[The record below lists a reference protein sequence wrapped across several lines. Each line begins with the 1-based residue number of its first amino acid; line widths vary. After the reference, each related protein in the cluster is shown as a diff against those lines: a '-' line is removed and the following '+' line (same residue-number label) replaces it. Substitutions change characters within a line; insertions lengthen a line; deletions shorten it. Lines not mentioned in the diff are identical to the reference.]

1 MRVAQ
6 KSQYETIQFQLGRI
20 TEDLTAANLVATTGK
35 RINHLKDDP
44 IGVAQVL
51 SLNSNLSNLD
61 QLKRNTATGKTWLN
75 AGESALRSVQDIITE
90 SKVIT
95 IAMKSATADASMRT
109 ASAEQI
115 RGYILQ
121 LEALS
126 STRVQGQ
133 YIFSGTKTD
142 TQAFTLDSQ
151 SNPSTA
157 TYAGNS
163 TAFEIKSGKDS
174 TIDVGHDGD
183 ALFSNLFS
191 SMISLY
197 TALTSNDTVGIGNAM
212 SNLDTDFET
221 TSNAIAD
228 IGAKGV
234 RIETKEKIIVD
245 LKLSYS
251 DNKAEIEE
259 ADIVEA
265 IIRLQATE
273 LAYQAAL
280 TSSSKLMK
288 LSLADFL

>member
-1 MRVAQ
+1 M
-6 KSQYETIQFQLGRI
+6 YETTRFQLGRI
-20 TEDLTAANLVATTGK
+20 TEDLTEANLTVTTGK

-75 AGESALRSVQDIITE
+75 AGEAALSSLQDIITE
-90 SKVIT
+90 SKTIA

-109 ASAEQI
+109 TSAEQI

-121 LEALS
+121 IETLS
-126 STRVQGQ
+126 NTQVQGQ

-151 SNPSTA
+151 SNPTTA

-163 TAFEIKSGKDS
+163 TAFAIKSGKDS
-174 TIDVGHDGD
+174 TIEVGHDGD
-183 ALFSNLFS
+183 AVFSNLFS

-197 TALTSNDTVGIGNAM
+197 NALTGNDTTEIGNGID
-212 SNLDTDFET
+212 NLDTDFDT
-221 TSNAIAD
+221 INNAVAA
-228 IGAKGV
+228 IGSKGV

-251 DNKAEIEE
+251 ENKAEIEE

-265 IIRLQATE
+265 ITRLQATE

>member
-6 KSQYETIQFQLGRI
+6 KSMYETTRYQLERI
-20 TEDLTAANLVATTGK
+20 TEDLTEANLTVTTGK

-44 IGVAQVL
+44 VGVSQVL

-75 AGESALRSVQDIITE
+75 AGETALSSVQDIIVE
-90 SKVIT
+90 SKSIA
-95 IAMKSATADASMRT
+95 IAMRSATANSDTRS

-115 RGYILQ
+115 LGYVLQ
-121 LEALS
+121 VEALAN
-126 STRVQGQ
+126 TLVQGQ
-133 YIFSGTKTD
+133 YIFSGTNTD
-142 TQAFTLDSQ
+142 TTPFSLDDQ
-151 SNPSTA
+151 DNPTTA
-157 TYAGNS
+157 TYSGNS
-163 TAFEIKSGKDS
+163 TAFAIKSGKD
-174 TIDVGHDGD
+174 TTVEVGHDGD
-183 ALFSNLFS
+183 ALFSNLMS

-197 TALTSNDTVGIGNAM
+197 QDLKNNNVPGLDTAM
-212 SNLDTDFET
+212 SNLDTDFDT
-221 TSNAIAD
+221 INNAVSG

-234 RIETKEKIIVD
+234 RIETKEKIIAD

-251 DNKAEIEE
+251 ENKAEIEDT
-259 ADIVEA
+259 DIVDA
-265 IIRLQATE
+265 ITRLQATE

>member
-6 KSQYETIQFQLGRI
+6 KSQYETIRFQLGRI
-20 TEDLTAANLVATTGK
+20 TEDLTAASLVATTGK

-44 IGVAQVL
+44 VGVAQVL

-61 QLKRNTATGKTWLN
+61 QLKRNTATGKTWLD
-75 AGESALRSVQDIITE
+75 AGETALRSVQDIIVE
-90 SKVIT
+90 SKT
-95 IAMKSATADASMRT
+95 IAIAMRSATADNNMRQ

-121 LEALS
+121 IETLAN
-126 STRVQGQ
+126 TQVQGQ

-142 TQAFTLDSQ
+142 TMAFALDDQ
-151 SNPSTA
+151 QNPTTA
-157 TYAGNS
+157 TYSGNS
-163 TAFEIKSGKDS
+163 TAFTIKSGKDS

-183 ALFSNLFS
+183 ALFSNLLS

-197 TALTSNDTVGIGNAM
+197 NALTSNDTGGIGNGIT
-212 SNLDTDFET
+212 NLDSDFDT
-221 TSNAIAD
+221 INNAIAD
-228 IGAKGV
+228 TGAKGV

-245 LKLSYS
+245 LKLSYTE
-251 DNKAEIEE
+251 NKAEIEDV
-259 ADIVEA
+259 DIIDAVTK
-265 IIRLQATE
+265 LQATE

-280 TSSSKLMK
+280 MSSSKLMK